1 MIVLLLIQDFD
12 LERVEVL
19 KGPQGTLYGRNAANG
34 VVNLITAR
42 PTSEFGGSY
51 NVEVGNFGAIR
62 TQAVVNMPFSDS
74 LRTRLAVMSNKRDGM
89 VTNLVTGNE
98 FDDRNDEALDYQ
110 STMTFLIE
118 HKFN

>member
-1 MIVLLLIQDFD
+1 MVLP
-12 LERVEVL
+12 V
-19 KGPQGTLYGRNAANG
+19 
-34 VVNLITAR
+34 
-42 PTSEFGGSY
+42 

-74 LRTRLAVMSNKRDGM
+74 LRTRLAVMSNKKDGM

-98 FDDRNDEALDYQ
+98 FDDIEMTRHLDFQ
-110 STMTFLIE
+110 LTMTILIE